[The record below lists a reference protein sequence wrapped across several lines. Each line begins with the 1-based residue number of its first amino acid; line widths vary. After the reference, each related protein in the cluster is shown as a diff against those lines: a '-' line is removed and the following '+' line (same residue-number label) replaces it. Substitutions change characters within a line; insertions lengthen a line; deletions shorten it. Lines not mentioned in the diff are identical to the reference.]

1 MKFKKNA
8 YFPFIFMFFILQQ
21 RILFCQD
28 YSIART
34 WNEVILESIRNDFA
48 RPTVH
53 ARNLFHMSAMMYDMD
68 SVDKSTPFLN
78 NDLNGNYIPYDD
90 NSIKTMIMPS

>member
-1 MKFKKNA
+1 
-8 YFPFIFMFFILQQ
+8 MFFILQQ

-53 ARNLFHMSAMMYDMD
+53 ARNLFHMSAMMYDIWT
-68 SVDKSTPFLN
+68 VFDKKSKPFF
-78 NDLNGNYIPYDD
+78 
-90 NSIKTMIMPS
+90 